1 MGGIDPEADPN
12 SGGTHGGRRAGSGR
26 HAHPLGKGV
35 KTCVMIPSRLH
46 AAIRAEA
53 ESEGVTFSCALVN
66 RLIRG
71 GRLREG

>member
-1 MGGIDPEADPN
+1 MPNPDPTAH
-12 SGGTHGGRRAGSGR
+12 GTHGGRRPGAGR

-35 KTCVMIPSRLH
+35 KTSVMLPARLH
-46 AAIRAEA
+46 AAITAEA

-71 GRLREG
+71 GRLR

>member
-1 MGGIDPEADPN
+1 MTETDSAPP
-12 SGGTHGGRRAGSGR
+12 THGGARPGAGR

-35 KTCVMIPSRLH
+35 KTSVMIPERLH

-71 GRLREG
+71 GRLKEG